1 MLIITNKDNS
11 VTLKRCT
18 KEEFLEIKNIL
29 IIQKE
34 IKKIEY
40 RKEVTSNECC

>member
-11 VTLKRCT
+11 VTFKRCT
-18 KEEFLEIKNIL
+18 KEEFNEIQSIL

-34 IKKIEY
+34 IQKVEY
-40 RKEVTSNECC
+40 RKEVTSNECS

>member
-11 VTLKRCT
+11 VILKDCT

-34 IKKIEY
+34 IQKVEY
-40 RKEVTSNECC
+40 RKEVKSNECC